1 MAVLGRVDGLGR
13 GEDLRGFQRT
23 VYRTY
28 WFILS
33 EEEGS
38 ERAENLSNFL
48 VCLEGWRCQNMEG
61 IQERGAVSFKGKT
74 KEIVFEK

>member
-13 GEDLRGFQRT
+13 DEDLRGFQRT

-48 VCLEGWRCQNMEG
+48 VYVFGRMEMPKYRG
-61 IQERGAVSFKGKT
+61 YTRERSC
-74 KEIVFEK
+74 